1 MSKPTIFTIGHS
13 THPIEY
19 FRELL
24 VHYGVSCVV
33 DVRSMPASRFNP
45 QYNKKSL
52 LVSLNQYGMDYIH
65 LGDAFGARQID
76 PELLDHDG
84 RVDFEKIRRSEKF
97 KNGIQNLWSLTDKGH
112 TVALMCS
119 ESEPI
124 RCHRFSMISIAL
136 TDFEVR
142 HILKDKSVVSQEKLE
157 QDLLQIYRKKLPQPD
172 FFRPAITDAE
182 KLKAAYEMINR
193 EVGYVPSTP
202 KADSKK

>member
-1 MSKPTIFTIGHS
+1 MNKPTIFTIGHS

-24 VHYGVSCVV
+24 VYYSVSCVV
-33 DVRSMPASRFNP
+33 DVRSGPASRFNP

-52 LVSLNQYGMDYIH
+52 SASLNHYGIDYNH
-65 LGDAFGARQID
+65 FGDAFGARQTD
-76 PELLDHDG
+76 PELLDNDG

-97 KNGIQNLWSLTDKGH
+97 RNGVQNLWSLTHAGH

-136 TDFEVR
+136 ADFEIR
-142 HILKDKSVVSQEKLE
+142 HILKDKSIVSQEKLE
-157 QDLLQIYRKKLPQPD
+157 QDLLQLYIKKLPKPD
-172 FFRPAITDAE
+172 IFRSVITDAE
-182 KLKAAYEMINR
+182 KLKAAYKMINK
-193 EVGYVPSTP
+193 EVAYTPSGGRP
-202 KADSKK
+202 GSKS